1 MMLARDYSGSK
12 SAQPFWIK
20 KYLASHINSRASLPN
35 QSAGLLYFEQATGML
50 RTVYAPEVTVSN
62 TTGCVTEVD
71 VASSTECI
79 GLTLGPAA
87 LKVLPSIVTQAS
99 MMPSWAITGAGP
111 SVLDIPALTQALI
124 DVSPIGDP
132 LKIGLVPVAL
142 AIPFSNALTLTSPTP
157 IISLFWRRVTGQRQ
171 SSGPI

>member
-1 MMLARDYSGSK
+1 
-12 SAQPFWIK
+12 
-20 KYLASHINSRASLPN
+20 
-35 QSAGLLYFEQATGML
+35 ML
-50 RTVYAPEVTVSN
+50 RMVYAPEVTVSN

-71 VASSTECI
+71 VSASSTECI

-87 LKVLPSIVTQAS
+87 LKVLPIVTQAS

-111 SVLDIPALTQALI
+111 SVLDIPALAQALI

-142 AIPFSNALTLTSPTP
+142 AIPFSNKKPVDNLNISNPDHIALLEACYGTEAVKWANMMSKS
-157 IISLFWRRVTGQRQ
+157 IEDHKVHWY
-171 SSGPI
+171 